1 MGTNQGPNWIAR
13 AFSWSVIT
21 LGISVL
27 IAGLS
32 DWESAGSARGYLYLL
47 IALTA
52 TGVRVR
58 LPHKMGPISI
68 NFVFLLLGVLD
79 LPLSQTLLI
88 GASTV
93 LVQGY
98 IYRFDRGKNTPP
110 LLYHVASTSL
120 AISIT
125 YRVYYSGWLNGQDL
139 HSVYR
144 LIVASVVLYS
154 MNTFAMSA
162 WAALAERGNLALAWR
177 ELNVWAFPYYVA
189 GACLAGLFHFSQLV
203 LGGQSPILLLPFA
216 FITHCI
222 SHSYL
227 GRLSNQKHHLERM
240 AELHMRTIE
249 ALALAIEAKDHT
261 AQNHLRRMQLYCQSI
276 GTALELPAEEL
287 EALRAAAVL
296 HDVGK
301 LAVPEHILAKPG
313 RLTREEFEKVKIHPS
328 VGAEILERVDF
339 PYPVAR
345 IVRFHHEKWNGGGY
359 PSGLRGEEIP
369 LGARILAAVDCF
381 DALIS
386 GRPYRD
392 AYALEE
398 ALQKMAAE
406 SGVSF
411 DPRVLEVLFR
421 GYREW
426 EDALAARELTHV
438 ERERDVATE
447 LMQRDQPRQPQ
458 SLTSTHGI
466 RPAFFDTI
474 AAARQEAQVL
484 LELTQQLGN
493 SLHLDDTLSVLS
505 SRLKQLIAFDSM
517 TIYVLRDDVLS
528 PRYASG
534 DCASILLS
542 REIPI
547 GEGLVG
553 WVALHGNPILNGNP
567 RTELGATAENVR
579 AAQLESALALPLM
592 GLEQTAGVLM
602 LSRRNA
608 ESFSK
613 DHLRVLLTITGKLG
627 VVVENALKYE
637 QATASASTDFLTAL
651 PNSRSLFLQLENEIA
666 RARRSNGTLAVLVT
680 DLDGFKL
687 VNDRF
692 GHLDG
697 NNVLRA
703 VAKTLRLSCREYD
716 YVARM
721 GGDEFVILMPGMKW
735 GDLEEKILALDH
747 AVSAAACSVCPEAEI
762 ALSVGV
768 ARFPA
773 DGPTAEQLL
782 AEADHRMYQSKQK
795 RKRLRRRAAAVGFDF
810 ERPTV
815 SGGNVAGINL

>member
-1 MGTNQGPNWIAR
+1 MGTYQGPNWTAR
-13 AFSWSVIT
+13 AFSWVVIA
-21 LGISVL
+21 LGISIL
-27 IAGLS
+27 IAGISNWQTL
-32 DWESAGSARGYLYLL
+32 GSARGYLYLL

-68 NFVFLLLGVLD
+68 NFVFVLLGVLD

-98 IYRFDRGKNTPP
+98 IYRFDRNKNTAP
-110 LLYHVASTSL
+110 LLYHLAATSV

-125 YRVYYSGWLNGQDL
+125 YKVYFSSWLSNQDL

-144 LIVASVVLYS
+144 LIVASGVLYS

-162 WAALAERGNLALAWR
+162 WAALSDRGNLALAWR

-203 LGGQSPILLLPFA
+203 LGGQSPVLLLPFA
-216 FITHCI
+216 FIAHCV

-261 AQNHLRRMQLYCQSI
+261 AQNHLQRMQLYCHSI
-276 GTALELPAEEL
+276 GKVLNLPTEEL

-328 VGAEILERVDF
+328 IGAEILERVDF

-345 IVRFHHEKWNGGGY
+345 IVRYHHEKWNGGGY

-369 LGARILAAVDCF
+369 VGARILAAVDCF

-386 GRPYRD
+386 GRPYRS
-392 AYALEE
+392 AYSIDE
-398 ALQKMAAE
+398 ALGKMADE
-406 SGVSF
+406 SGSSF
-411 DPRVLEVLFR
+411 DPRVIDVLLE
-421 GYREW
+421 GYLEW
-426 EDALAARELTHV
+426 EEMLAARAIV
-438 ERERDVATE
+438 PVAQERDVATE
-447 LMQRDQPRQPQ
+447 LMQRDQERMPPRRLSSQE
-458 SLTSTHGI
+458 I
-466 RPAFFDTI
+466 RPAYFDTI

-493 SLHLDDTLSVLS
+493 SLHLDETLSVLAGG
-505 SRLKQLIAFDSM
+505 LKQMIAFDSI
-517 TIYVLRDDVLS
+517 TIYVLRDEILS

-542 REIPI
+542 REIPF
-547 GEGLVG
+547 GQGLVG
-553 WVALHGNPILNGNP
+553 WVAQHRNPIVNGNP
-567 RTELGATAENVR
+567 RVELGAAAEGVR
-579 AAQLESALALPLM
+579 AAQLESALALPLI
-592 GLEQTAGVLM
+592 GLEETAGVLM

-613 DHLRVLLTITGKLG
+613 DNLRVLLTITGKLG

-651 PNSRSLFLQLENEIA
+651 PNSRSLFLQLESEIA
-666 RARRSNGTLAVLVT
+666 RASRTNGTLAVLVT

-687 VNDRF
+687 VNDRH
-692 GHLDG
+692 GHLVG
-697 NNVLRA
+697 NAVLRS

-721 GGDEFVILMPGMKW
+721 GGDEFVILMPGMKP
-735 GDLEEKILALDH
+735 GDLNDKVVALDH
-747 AVSAAACSVCPEAEI
+747 GVTAAAYTVCPEAEI
-762 ALSVGV
+762 ALSVGI
-768 ARFPA
+768 AQFPA

-782 AEADHRMYQSKQK
+782 AEADHRMYQSKQQ

-810 ERPTV
+810 ERPTQT
-815 SGGNVAGINL
+815 GGVAGLKL